1 MSKAEEAADDL
12 IEQYK
17 RSHVILIKNTKG
29 KLYSPYKSVFAYNTV
44 QESQAVR
51 FALMDNQNTIDA
63 LEAIPDLKV
72 VGNILLDIIEHYQ
85 AVQTILKSKLK

>member
-1 MSKAEEAADDL
+1 MSKAEQAVNDL
-12 IEQYK
+12 IEKWDRLLFNDNVYDSTIIEASLQ
-17 RSHVILIKNTKG
+17 
-29 KLYSPYKSVFAYNTV
+29 
-44 QESQAVR
+44 
-51 FALMDNQNTIDA
+51 DNQNTIDA